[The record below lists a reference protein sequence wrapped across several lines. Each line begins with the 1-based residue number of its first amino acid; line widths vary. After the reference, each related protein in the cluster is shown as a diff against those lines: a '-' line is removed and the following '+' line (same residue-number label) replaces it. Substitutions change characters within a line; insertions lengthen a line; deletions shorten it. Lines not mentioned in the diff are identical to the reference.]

1 MINMAALQHIWS
13 YKTPLY
19 DPTKRLK
26 LVQDWLVRT
35 RGSRQPEAKSDPIS
49 SRNDT
54 AEVRRLLITPTK
66 AYCLPPETELSN
78 RVLRKYK
85 AISDRFLRVTF
96 MDEGMQQLNNFA
108 LNYSVAPIVRDI
120 TSQSYQQKTTIFKR
134 VKTILTDGFHL
145 CGRRYCK
152 SSHTLVYKKPSM
164 SSNQ

>member
-1 MINMAALQHIWS
+1 MAALRHIWS

-26 LVQDWLVRT
+26 LVQDWLLRAH
-35 RGSRQPEAKSDPIS
+35 GSKQEAKSVPIS

-54 AEVRRLLITPTK
+54 VEVRRLVITPTK

-78 RVLRKYK
+78 RVLREYK

-108 LNYSVAPIVRDI
+108 LNYSVASIVRDI
-120 TSQSYQQKTTIFKR
+120 TSQSFQQKTTIFKR
-134 VKTILTDGFHL
+134 VKSILTDGFHL
-145 CGRRYCK
+145 CGRRYLQRFSYVVLCF
-152 SSHTLVYKKPSM
+152 TRNLL
-164 SSNQ
+164 